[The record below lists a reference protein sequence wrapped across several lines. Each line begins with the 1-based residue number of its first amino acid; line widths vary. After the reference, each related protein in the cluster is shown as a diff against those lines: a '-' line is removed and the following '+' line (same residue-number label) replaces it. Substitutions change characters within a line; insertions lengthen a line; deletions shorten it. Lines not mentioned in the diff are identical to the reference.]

1 MVQVFEDLQAI
12 PDNLMARVSRQIH
25 QNTNATI
32 CMFRP
37 GTLQAPVH
45 LVCMLFIFVHVA
57 FASAV
62 PHIDTAMVSME

>member
-1 MVQVFEDLQAI
+1 MVQVFENLQAI
-12 PDNLMARVSRQIH
+12 LDDLVTLAPRQIH

-32 CMFRP
+32 CMFWP

-45 LVCMLFIFVHVA
+45 LVCMLSIFVHVA

-62 PHIDTAMVSME
+62 LRH